1 MNNIKYNEAMKQFDD
16 IIKSDKPVLVDFYA
30 TWCGPC
36 RVMAPILTELK
47 KKVGE
52 KASIIKI
59 DVDEQEGLSLRY
71 NVQSVPTLMVFKNG
85 ELLWRESGV
94 HQANQLEEVLQKFY

>member
-36 RVMAPILTELK
+36 RVMAPILAELK

-94 HQANQLEEVLQKFY
+94 HQANQLEEVLQRFY

>member
-1 MNNIKYNEAMKQFDD
+1 MKQFDD